1 MRITIVMGFFLP
13 VPPVRGGSTEKI
25 WFRLA
30 RHFADAGHTVT
41 LVSRTWENWP
51 RRETDRGLTL
61 LRLPG
66 RDHARRLAANLLLDL
81 WWSLKVLRH
90 LPPGDILVSNNVSL
104 PIFARRLRPST
115 GRVAVVLGRMPKGQV
130 RAYGAVDRL
139 LATSQAVA
147 ARARHENPAV
157 ATRLTVFPNPID
169 WPLHQA
175 ARRQEEPGHPLT
187 LGFVGRIHPEKGIE
201 QLLAACALLL
211 DRPGLPPWR
220 CRIIG
225 PADVALGGGGSNY
238 LGQLRDGIS
247 PPLVPRM
254 EFLPPIFDP
263 AVLARH
269 YGEMDIFCYPTLAE
283 KGEGLSI
290 APIEA
295 MAAGA
300 VPVLSRLDCYAD
312 LLRPEENGVSF
323 DHQGERP
330 AAELAALLA
339 GLLTDT
345 ARRQRLAAAAQETAR
360 RYDYQISAQRLLAD
374 FAQLTGSPAPASS
387 AP

>member
-25 WFRLA
+25 WSRLA
-30 RHFADAGHTVT
+30 RHFADAGHEVT

-51 RRETDRGLTL
+51 RRESDRGLTI

-66 RDHARRLAANLLLDL
+66 RDHTRRLWTNLLLDL

-90 LPPGDILVSNNVSL
+90 LPPGDIVVSNNVSL
-104 PIFARRLRPST
+104 PIFCRALRPSA
-115 GRVAVVLGRMPKGQV
+115 GRVAVVLGRMPKGQT
-130 RAYGAVDRL
+130 RAYGNVDRL

-147 ARARHENPAV
+147 DQARRENSGLAER
-157 ATRLTVFPNPID
+157 TIIFPNPID

-175 ARRQEEPGHPLT
+175 ARQQAASGRPLT
-187 LGFVGRIHPEKGIE
+187 FGFVGRIHPEKGIE
-201 QLLAACALLL
+201 QLLAAAERLLA
-211 DRPGLPPWR
+211 RPDLPAWRGLV
-220 CRIIG
+220 IG
-225 PADVALGGGGSNY
+225 PSDVALGGGGPEY
-238 LGQLRDGIS
+238 LAQLK
-247 PPLVPRM
+247 
-254 EFLPPIFDP
+254 EFSARRLGGRVEFIPPIFDP
-263 AVLARH
+263 TVLARR

-312 LLRPEENGVSF
+312 LLRPGENGCYF
-323 DHQGERP
+323 DHRGAEP
-330 AAELAALLA
+330 ARELADLLA
-339 GLLTDT
+339 GLLTD
-345 ARRQRLAAAAQETAR
+345 APRRRQLSLAAQVTAR
-360 RYDYQISAQRLLAD
+360 RYDYRESAARLLAD
-374 FAQLTGSPAPASS
+374 FAQLTGSAPGPSS